1 MLNYGTKIDNN
12 ETSAGVVVAKEY
24 NSIMSEQKNTVLP
37 FLQLDELDNKQQ
49 VKAID
54 IASKAI
60 YYSDT
65 GTVNNIVLSRGATTE
80 SIETLFEGM
89 VIMFTPANINTGA
102 TTLKV
107 KTLDAKPL
115 YYNGSALT
123 AGFLSSE
130 KTYIAIYSAVD
141 GRFNIQK
148 NFSAGAEGGGVLN
161 NAFSKSVTRAPLL
174 QKVNA
179 STVKVPLGTS
189 VVVNGETVTLE
200 TDTNLSLDANLDTGI
215 KTAGTDYYVYVK
227 TDGTLYLSANNNTGI
242 GRVIGG
248 FHYGLTGEA
257 EVATGNKT
265 EAVMAE
271 IRGINKNSF
280 WDLTWLPANGDARG
294 MHYKFGIWVDIYQ
307 TDEDYGIRGYSKAGG
322 KIAGGTIEY
331 GRGIPKIPLVFGGDG
346 TLTYGKYTWFQA
358 SEVGKAFKKR
368 LLKYEEFIAF
378 AYGVDERKS
387 SLTNGYETVAGKIEH
402 YPNLT
407 SSTGMEQATGVQWI
421 WGADFGTSSSGS
433 WNNIADGR
441 GDVYTNANP
450 VVLGGN
456 RDDAGN
462 AGSRCSYWFVSL
474 SHSHWRIG
482 SRFACDHLILD

>member
-37 FLQLDELDNKQQ
+37 FLGLDELDNKQQ

-54 IASKAI
+54 IASKAM

-65 GTVNNIVLSRGATTE
+65 GTANSIILSRGATTE
-80 SIETLFEGM
+80 TIETLFEGM

-102 TTLKV
+102 TTIKI

-115 YYNGSALT
+115 YYDGSELT

-130 KTYIAIYSAVD
+130 KTYTAVYSVAN

-161 NAFSKSVTRAPLL
+161 NAFSKPVTKAPLF

-179 STVKVPLGTS
+179 STIKVPSATS
-189 VVVNGETVTLE
+189 IVVDGETVTLE
-200 TDTNLSLDANLDTGI
+200 TDTNLSLDTNLDTGI

-227 TDGTLYLSANNNTGI
+227 TDGTLYLSSDNNTGL

-248 FHYGLTGEA
+248 FHYGLVGEA
-257 EVATGNKT
+257 EVSTGSKT
-265 EAVMAE
+265 ETIMTE

-322 KIAGGTIEY
+322 KIAGGTTDY

-378 AYGVDERKS
+378 AYGVDEGKS
-387 SLTNGYETVAGKIEH
+387 SSTNGYETTAGQIEH

-407 SSTGMEQATGVQWI
+407 SATGMEQATGVQWV

-433 WNNIADGR
+433 YNNITDGR
-441 GDVYTNANP
+441 GSVYTNANP
-450 VVLGGN
+450 VRLGGS
-456 RDDAGN
+456 RGSGVD
-462 AGSRCSYWFVSL
+462 AGSRCSDWSYSL
-474 SHSHWRIG
+474 SSSGWSVG